1 VTFLS
6 AWRLAFLVVPLGL
19 LVAYLAAQR
28 ARQKTAVR
36 FTSVDMLASVAP
48 RRPGWQRHLP
58 TAALIAAIVALIVGF
73 AQPARAIR
81 TPRQRAS
88 VILVLDTSG
97 SMIANDVAPSR
108 LAAAQ
113 QGARNFVTA
122 LPSGIQLGL
131 EAFST
136 GPRML
141 VAPTTD
147 RAAVLAAVDGLSAGG
162 GTATGDAITLSLNA
176 ITALP
181 PAANGKPAPAAI
193 VLMSDGS
200 PTIGTGDQSP
210 TQSADNAAS
219 AAGQAGVKVHTIAYG
234 TATGTIA
241 VGGQT
246 IPVPAD
252 PAAMARIAAL
262 SGGQTFTAETAGQ
275 LRSVYDQI
283 GRAVGYDVHRREIT
297 AWFTGLG
304 LVMAMAGAIAALIWT
319 QRVV

>member
-1 VTFLS
+1 MTFLS
-6 AWRLAFLVVPLGL
+6 GWRLVFLVAPLGL
-19 LVAYLAAQR
+19 LLAYLAAQR

-36 FTSVDMLASVAP
+36 FTSVGMLASVAP
-48 RRPGWQRHLP
+48 LRPGWQRHLP
-58 TAALIAAIVALIVGF
+58 TAALIAALSVLVVGF
-73 AQPARAIR
+73 AQPARAVR
-81 TPRQRAS
+81 TPRQRAT

-113 QGARNFVTA
+113 QGARNFATA
-122 LPSGIQLGL
+122 LPSGVQLGL
-131 EAFST
+131 ESFSSGT
-136 GPRML
+136 RML

-147 RAAVLAAVDGLSAGG
+147 RSAVLSATDGLSAGG
-162 GTATGDAITLSLNA
+162 GTATGDAITLALNA
-176 ITALP
+176 IAALA

-210 TQSADNAAS
+210 TQSAENAAL
-219 AAGQAGVKVHTIAYG
+219 AAKQAGVAVHTIAYG
-234 TATGTIA
+234 TANGSITIM
-241 VGGQT
+241 GQT

-252 PAAMARIAAL
+252 PAAMARIASL

-275 LRSVYDQI
+275 LKSVYDQI
-283 GRAVGYDVHRREIT
+283 GRAVGYDVHRRDVT

-304 LVMAMAGAIAALIWT
+304 LLLAVAAAIGALVWT
-319 QRVV
+319 QRVA

>member
-1 VTFLS
+1 
-6 AWRLAFLVVPLGL
+6 
-19 LVAYLAAQR
+19 
-28 ARQKTAVR
+28 
-36 FTSVDMLASVAP
+36 
-48 RRPGWQRHLP
+48 
-58 TAALIAAIVALIVGF
+58 
-73 AQPARAIR
+73 
-81 TPRQRAS
+81 
-88 VILVLDTSG
+88 
-97 SMIANDVAPSR
+97 
-108 LAAAQ
+108 
-113 QGARNFVTA
+113 
-122 LPSGIQLGL
+122 
-131 EAFST
+131 
-136 GPRML
+136 ML

-162 GTATGDAITLSLNA
+162 GTATGDAITLALNA

-319 QRVV
+319 QRVA